1 MQHHMLG
8 ISLGFAG
15 GFVALYPVFA
25 QYKPP
30 VRCKTVFDNGN
41 YSFLTFSEIKL
52 LSTGNDSKLK
62 NIRTFFIFSKR
73 SKSFLSKPF

>member
-1 MQHHMLG
+1 MQHHMLE

-41 YSFLTFSEIKL
+41 YSFLTFSEIKPL
-52 LSTGNDSKLK
+52 CVLTPSLSD
-62 NIRTFFIFSKR
+62 
-73 SKSFLSKPF
+73 